1 MNKKTFKDF
10 DTWWAKVAIPKADKI
25 VTKYL
30 KQNPEYT
37 EEDKEAWGDSGCVHR
52 MMHEGEAESLLWDI
66 CQDVF
71 ENGRNGE
78 NCEMRM
84 GESLFCD
91 LDDITFLSYE
101 AGKDK

>member
-1 MNKKTFKDF
+1 MNKTTFKDF
-10 DTWWAKVAIPKADKI
+10 DTWWAKIAIPKADKI

-52 MMHEGEAESLLWDI
+52 MMHEGEAESLLWEI

-71 ENGRNGE
+71 EKGRNSE
-78 NCEMRM
+78 DWEMSM

-91 LDDITFLSYE
+91 LDDITFLAYE
-101 AGKDK
+101 AGKTK